1 LLFVISDGKII
12 ARLYDVFP
20 VSSTSNKKIQVNK
33 LASTSTETAT
43 PSPARKAV
51 LRDQGNAIRT
61 RSTPD
66 VTRKHVA
73 GKVYELISEHGIE
86 SLSMRQVAEATGLS
100 TGTIN
105 YHFGNKRSLL
115 MAAFESA
122 YTLPDDWEQ
131 YRGSPSA
138 QLRRLAHAYVC
149 RWAKDRF
156 WRFWINYLAFSTRDE
171 EMLAHQKNRFERQ
184 ERFWAK
190 VIVDG
195 IESGEFRKDLDAAQE
210 AAYLLSLAHGLLTR
224 QLIVPDQDTRT
235 YARDKLNGAIDGFMT
250 R

>member
-1 LLFVISDGKII
+1 MNSPSIQL
-12 ARLYDVFP
+12 
-20 VSSTSNKKIQVNK
+20 NKKTQVNK
-33 LASTSTETAT
+33 LASTPTETAA

-51 LRDQGNAIRT
+51 LRDQGTIRT

-184 ERFWAK
+184 ERFWK
-190 VIVDG
+190 KLIVDG
-195 IESGEFRKDLDAAQE
+195 IESGEFRKDLDAGRE
-210 AAYLLSLAHGLLTR
+210 ATHLLSLAHGLLTR

-235 YARDKLNGAIDGFMT
+235 YARETLNAVIDGFMA

>member
-1 LLFVISDGKII
+1 MET
-12 ARLYDVFP
+12 
-20 VSSTSNKKIQVNK
+20 STSSPGQK
-33 LASTSTETAT
+33 LI
-43 PSPARKAV
+43 SPDR
-51 LRDQGNAIRT
+51 GNMVRT

-115 MAAFESA
+115 IAAFESA
-122 YTLPDDWEQ
+122 YALPADWEQ

-171 EMLAHQKNRFERQ
+171 EMLAHQKNRYERQ
-184 ERFWAK
+184 ERLWK
-190 VIVDG
+190 QLIVDG
-195 IESGEFRKDLDAAQE
+195 IESGEFRKNLDAGHE
-210 AAYLLSLAHGLLTR
+210 AGQLLALAHGLLVR
-224 QLIVPDQDTRT
+224 QLIMPDQETRT
-235 YARDKLNGAIDGFMT
+235 YARDTLNAVIDGFLV

>member
-1 LLFVISDGKII
+1 MQKKTAVKKRIG
-12 ARLYDVFP
+12 AMAETTVR
-20 VSSTSNKKIQVNK
+20 STVR
-33 LASTSTETAT
+33 E
-43 PSPARKAV
+43 SP
-51 LRDQGNAIRT
+51 LHDPGSLTRT

-73 GKVYELISEHGIE
+73 GTVYELISEHGIE
-86 SLSMRQVAEATGLS
+86 SLRMRQVAEATGLS

-105 YHFGNKRSLL
+105 YHFGNKRGLL
-115 MAAFESA
+115 IAAFESA
-122 YTLPDDWEQ
+122 YALPEDWEQ

-171 EMLAHQKNRFERQ
+171 EMLAHQKNRYERQ
-184 ERFWAK
+184 ERFWK
-190 VIVDG
+190 QLIVDG
-195 IESGEFRKDLDAAQE
+195 VQSGEFRKTLEPDREAAQ
-210 AAYLLSLAHGLLTR
+210 LLLLAHGLLIR
-224 QLIVPDQDTRT
+224 QLIMPNQDTRT
-235 YARDKLNGAIDGFMT
+235 YARDTLNAVIDNFLA